1 MPSFDS
7 LLAEYGLLAVL
18 VGTFFEGETIV
29 IVASFLSHEGYF
41 DPILLW
47 LCAFLGSFAGDQMWF
62 YIGRRHADFRI
73 VQKVVELPTFVK
85 VIRLIEAHPTK
96 FILSFR
102 FVYGIRNISPVALG
116 LSRVTALKYFILN
129 MIAAAVWAATFTA
142 VGYLFGQTAE
152 MLMGRLHDIQSRL
165 FGAIAAGIV
174 AYLLWRFVVRRWIKV
189 ARPPAPPPPPAAEG

>member
-29 IVASFLSHEGYF
+29 IVASFLAHEGYF
-41 DPILLW
+41 DPFALW
-47 LCAFLGSFAGDQMWF
+47 FCAFLGSFAGDQMWF
-62 YIGRRHADFRI
+62 YIGRKHSDFRI

-116 LSRVTALKYFILN
+116 LSRVTALKYFSLN
-129 MIAAAVWAATFTA
+129 MIAAMVWAASFTTI
-142 VGYLFGQTAE
+142 GYLFGETAE
-152 MLMGRLHDIQSRL
+152 MVMGRLHDIQSRL
-165 FGAIAAGIV
+165 LGAIAAGIA
-174 AYLLWRFVVRRWIKV
+174 AYLLWRFVIRRFVKV
-189 ARPPAPPPPPAAEG
+189 AKTPQPPKSGDGA

>member
-1 MPSFDS
+1 MLQFDS

-41 DPILLW
+41 NPFALW
-47 LCAFLGSFAGDQMWF
+47 FCAFLGSFAGDQMWF
-62 YIGRRHADFRI
+62 YVGRKHSDFRI

-116 LSRVTALKYFILN
+116 LSRVAALKYFFLN
-129 MIAAAVWAATFTA
+129 MIAASVWAAAFTTI
-142 VGYLFGQTAE
+142 GYLFGETAE
-152 MLMGRLHDIQSRL
+152 MAMGRLHDIQSRL
-165 FGAIAAGIV
+165 LGAIAAGIA
-174 AYLLWRFVVRRWIKV
+174 AYLLWRFVIRRWVKV
-189 ARPPAPPPPPAAEG
+189 TRPPEPPKPEA

>member
-1 MPSFDS
+1 MLSFDS

-41 DPILLW
+41 DPIALW
-47 LCAFLGSFAGDQMWF
+47 FCAFLGSFAGDQMWF
-62 YIGRRHADFRI
+62 YIGRKHSDFRI

-116 LSRVTALKYFILN
+116 LSRVTALKYFCLN
-129 MIAAAVWAATFTA
+129 MVAAMVWAAAFTII
-142 VGYLFGQTAE
+142 GYLFGETAE
-152 MLMGRLHDIQSRL
+152 MVMGRLHDIQSRL
-165 FGAIAAGIV
+165 LGAIAAGIA
-174 AYLLWRFVVRRWIKV
+174 AYLLWRFVVRRWVKV
-189 ARPPAPPPPPAAEG
+189 TKAPEPPKSGDGS